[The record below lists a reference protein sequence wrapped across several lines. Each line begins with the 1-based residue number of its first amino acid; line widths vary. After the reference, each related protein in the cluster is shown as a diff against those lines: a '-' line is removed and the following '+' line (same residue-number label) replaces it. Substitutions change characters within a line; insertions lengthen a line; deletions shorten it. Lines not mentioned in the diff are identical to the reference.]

1 MGTLSDATCIFV
13 LRFFRSY
20 LLPGSGTKDVKLLT
34 ERSNVQYSGQ
44 WMFKIGWPNMGALN
58 VEAAD
63 SYFQKDSDNSPFFIV
78 EQCEYYGQSKLQ

>member
-1 MGTLSDATCIFV
+1 MFV
-13 LRFFRSY
+13 RSY
-20 LLPGSGTKDVKLLT
+20 LLPGSGTKDVKLLA

-63 SYFQKDSDNSPFFIV
+63 SYFQKDIPPFFIV
-78 EQCEYYGQSKLQ
+78 DQCEYQGKTKVHAMETVHYSARGLD